1 MNKYLSSPVTG
12 DFAERDN
19 PETWADFDT
28 ACKYAKENGGV
39 ALAYALDGQDGIC
52 CIDIDHCKDENGG
65 YTPLAKE
72 AMSKCGKTYI
82 EQSVSGKGLHI
93 FGTTKGMDL
102 RSFSKARDME
112 FYQKGQFIAMTG
124 DGAGFQRLESFDSP
138 DMKAL
143 LESKF
148 ARREEWTGTGKGI
161 DGLSSLSDREVLERG
176 FAAKNGDSFKRL
188 YNGEDVYRNH
198 SNSDMALMNHLA
210 FWCGHDIDQM
220 LRINATSGLYRLDKP
235 ASYYEYTAIK
245 AAKDTPHYTP
255 PKASNSAPKAA
266 SGGNSKA

>member
-1 MNKYLSSPVTG
+1 
-12 DFAERDN
+12 
-19 PETWADFDT
+19 
-28 ACKYAKENGGV
+28 
-39 ALAYALDGQDGIC
+39 
-52 CIDIDHCKDENGG
+52 
-65 YTPLAKE
+65 
-72 AMSKCGKTYI
+72 
-82 EQSVSGKGLHI
+82 
-93 FGTTKGMDL
+93 
-102 RSFSKARDME
+102 ME
-112 FYQKGQFIAMTG
+112 FYQKGQFITMTG

-220 LRINATSGLYRLDKP
+220 LRINATSGLFRPSKP
-235 ASYYEYTAIK
+235 QSYYEHMAIK
-245 AAKDTPHYTP
+245 AVKTTPTYTP
-255 PKASNSAPKAA
+255 PKASTNASKA
-266 SGGNSKA
+266 SGGGHRKV